1 MGTHRRGAGPIWE
14 WANALLESEIGFP
27 GPARQV
33 SEPPS
38 RRGGV
43 SGDEAAWRMRADRGS
58 GRGSAPPC
66 EGGDMGEERVAR
78 VAQNAL
84 PCCAP
89 QRAYHVG
96 MGGARRRLSRLIRR
110 DARMR
115 GRRDESDPASGN
127 ETRAEPTAPERTEG
141 WTEDPLVQRLR
152 NLEWPTVDGDAREGS
167 WLRFQGLLDSA
178 EVGAHQADRGSDQPE
193 TERRGSG

>member
-33 SEPPS
+33 SEP
-38 RRGGV
+38 
-43 SGDEAAWRMRADRGS
+43 
-58 GRGSAPPC
+58 
-66 EGGDMGEERVAR
+66 
-78 VAQNAL
+78 
-84 PCCAP
+84 
-89 QRAYHVG
+89 
-96 MGGARRRLSRLIRR
+96 
-110 DARMR
+110 
-115 GRRDESDPASGN
+115 
-127 ETRAEPTAPERTEG
+127 TAPERTEG
-141 WTEDPLVQRLR
+141 WTEDPLGQRLR
-152 NLEWPTVDGDAREGS
+152 NLEWPTVERYAREGS